1 MRKSTGELLNLQNK
15 SVRAVLNRLQR
26 VYGVKNDNQLGERL
40 KVNRSTLGSWVARD
54 SVPYAICVEIAEE
67 MGISLDWLLTGEGLM
82 HRSHETGGIQGAAQ
96 SHREEVLL
104 ALWRELDEDAQREIQ
119 RAAEEKKRLNTL
131 EQRVSELE
139 AVVAAGKR
147 LA

>member
-1 MRKSTGELLNLQNK
+1 MSISERLGIALKALDLKISQASEITGVPYRSLQNYLGGSREPK
-15 SVRAVLNRLQR
+15 ADALALICTRL
-26 VYGVKNDNQLGERL
+26 
-40 KVNRSTLGSWVARD
+40 
-54 SVPYAICVEIAEE
+54 
-67 MGISLDWLLTGEGLM
+67 GIFSDWLLTGEGPML
-82 HRSHETGGIQGAAQ
+82 RGNTAPGTNAGAE
-96 SHREEVLL
+96 SPREQALL

>member
-1 MRKSTGELLNLQNK
+1 MLRGNTAPGTNIGTES
-15 SVRAVLNRLQR
+15 
-26 VYGVKNDNQLGERL
+26 
-40 KVNRSTLGSWVARD
+40 
-54 SVPYAICVEIAEE
+54 P
-67 MGISLDWLLTGEGLM
+67 
-82 HRSHETGGIQGAAQ
+82 
-96 SHREEVLL
+96 REQALL

>member
-1 MRKSTGELLNLQNK
+1 MRMSTGELLTLQNK

-26 VYGVKNDNQLGERL
+26 VHGVKNDNQLCERL
-40 KVNRSTLGSWVARD
+40 GVNRSTLGSWVARE
-54 SVPYAICVEIAEE
+54 SVPYAICVEIAEG
-67 MGISLDWLLTGEGLM
+67 MAISLDWLLTGEGPM
-82 HRSHETGGIQGAAQ
+82 RRGEVGQVEQGAAE
-96 SHREEVLL
+96 SPREQALL

>member
-1 MRKSTGELLNLQNK
+1 MRRGEAGQ
-15 SVRAVLNRLQR
+15 V
-26 VYGVKNDNQLGERL
+26 G
-40 KVNRSTLGSWVARD
+40 
-54 SVPYAICVEIAEE
+54 
-67 MGISLDWLLTGEGLM
+67 
-82 HRSHETGGIQGAAQ
+82 QGAAE
-96 SHREEVLL
+96 SPREQALL